1 MEKLLY
7 GALYVISIPL
17 WILYILIDFIDKN
30 LLKKRKKYVI
40 FQELFF
46 LFIGLGVIYKNDR
59 KLLVIVEII
68 VAEVVLLLSYNV
80 IRKALRYLFK
90 GIRFILFPFY
100 YVIRPANIKKMD
112 KRVYKAATGEDLDSD
127 EWDDVQEEDLKI
139 EQNEFKKVNSNS
151 LFEADVDEV
160 RNMLMADSM
169 SVKNALYIFG
179 FKKMGDI
186 TKTELKV
193 RYHLLAKRFHSD
205 NTKEDESIMKGIN
218 VAHEKLLRF
227 VKK

>member
-7 GALYVISIPL
+7 GVLYVISIPL
-17 WILYILIDFIDKN
+17 WILYVLIDFVDKN
-30 LLKKRKKYVI
+30 LLKKRKRYVI
-40 FQELFF
+40 FQELLF
-46 LFIGLGVIYKNDR
+46 LFIGFCVIYKNDR
-59 KLLVIVEII
+59 KFLVIALII
-68 VAEVVLLLSYNV
+68 VAEIVLFLSYNM
-80 IRKALRYLFK
+80 IRKALRCLFK

-112 KRVYKAATGEDLDSD
+112 KKVYKEATGEDLDSD
-127 EWDDVQEEDLKI
+127 DWDILEEDLKI

-160 RNMLMADSM
+160 RNMLIADSM

-186 TKTELKV
+186 TKAELKV

-227 VKK
+227 AKK

>member
-7 GALYVISIPL
+7 GVLYVISVPL

-30 LLKKRKKYVI
+30 LLKKRKRYVF

-46 LFIGLGVIYKNDR
+46 LFIGLGVIYKNGR
-59 KLLVIVEII
+59 NPLVIALII
-68 VAEVVLLLSYNV
+68 VAEIVLFLSYNI
-80 IRKALRYLFK
+80 IRRALRYLFK
-90 GIRFILFPFY
+90 GMRFLLFPFY

-112 KRVYKAATGEDLDSD
+112 KKVYKEATGEDLDSD
-127 EWDDVQEEDLKI
+127 DWDILEEDLKI

-151 LFEADVDEV
+151 LFETDADEV

-186 TKTELKV
+186 TEAELKV
-193 RYHLLAKRFHSD
+193 RYHFLAKRFHSD
-205 NTKEDESIMKGIN
+205 NTREDECIMKGIN

-227 VKK
+227 AKK

>member
-1 MEKLLY
+1 M
-7 GALYVISIPL
+7 
-17 WILYILIDFIDKN
+17 
-30 LLKKRKKYVI
+30 
-40 FQELFF
+40 Q
-46 LFIGLGVIYKNDR
+46 
-59 KLLVIVEII
+59 
-68 VAEVVLLLSYNV
+68 
-80 IRKALRYLFK
+80 
-90 GIRFILFPFY
+90 
-100 YVIRPANIKKMD
+100 
-112 KRVYKAATGEDLDSD
+112 DLDSD

-227 VKK
+227 AKK

>member
-7 GALYVISIPL
+7 GVLYVISIPL
-17 WILYILIDFIDKN
+17 WTLYVLIDFVDKN
-30 LLKKRKKYVI
+30 LLKKRKRYVI
-40 FQELFF
+40 FQELLF

-59 KLLVIVEII
+59 EFLVIALII
-68 VAEVVLLLSYNV
+68 VAEIVLFLSYNM

-112 KRVYKAATGEDLDSD
+112 KKVYKEATGEDLDSD
-127 EWDDVQEEDLKI
+127 DWDILEEDLKI

-186 TKTELKV
+186 TKAELKV
-193 RYHLLAKRFHSD
+193 RYHLLAKRYHSD

-227 VKK
+227 AKK